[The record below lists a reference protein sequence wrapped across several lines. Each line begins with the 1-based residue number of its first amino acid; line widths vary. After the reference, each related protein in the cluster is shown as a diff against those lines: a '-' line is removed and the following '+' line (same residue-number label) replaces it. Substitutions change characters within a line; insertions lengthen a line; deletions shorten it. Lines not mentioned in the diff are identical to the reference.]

1 MDLRLL
7 AALGALLCV
16 CCSIEE
22 GSAYTF
28 RTFMGAEIAATA
40 ISSSAVV
47 QRPTLPFRQV
57 IDFCKMDLR
66 LLAALGALLCVC
78 CSVEEGSAYT
88 FRTFMGA
95 GIAATAISTSALVQR
110 PCECRALCRDGC
122 VAVAIRRQPPRHFH
136 CSFTD
141 KTFANVT
148 TGLTVPAPDSSVFY
162 KRKCLVC
169 LPGFMLVN
177 NVGCIYV
184 STVALNF
191 TAAAASCPF
200 DSQLFTANFLIDFD
214 AMREYLLKNFTTSG
228 TFFWIGLI
236 HAPDS
241 TWQWLGGGT
250 IPATHPSPYW
260 GQIDPNEPATVTS
273 CVGMYLNTFPQ
284 LSYLYHLA
292 DAPCATASKFL
303 CKQI

>member
-1 MDLRLL
+1 MNLRLL

-28 RTFMGAEIAATA
+28 RTFMGAEIATTA
-40 ISSSAVV
+40 ISS
-47 QRPTLPFRQV
+47 
-57 IDFCKMDLR
+57 
-66 LLAALGALLCVC
+66 
-78 CSVEEGSAYT
+78 
-88 FRTFMGA
+88 
-95 GIAATAISTSALVQR
+95 SALVQR
-110 PCECRALCRDGC
+110 PCECRALCGDGC

-141 KTFANVT
+141 KTFADVT
-148 TGLTVPAPDSSVFY
+148 TGLTVPALDSRVFY
-162 KRKCLVC
+162 KRLGC
-169 LPGFMLVN
+169 LPGFTLVD

-200 DSQLFTANFLIDFD
+200 DSQLFTANFLIDFN
-214 AMREYLLKNFTTSG
+214 AMREYLLRNFSTSRLR
-228 TFFWIGLI
+228 FWIGLI
-236 HAPDS
+236 RATDS

-250 IPATHPSPYW
+250 IPTTHPSPYW
-260 GQIDPNEPATVTS
+260 GQNDPNNPAPSCGGIHFEPGV
-273 CVGMYLNTFPQ
+273 
-284 LSYLYHLA
+284 SYLYHLA
-292 DAPCATASKFL
+292 DAPCATAYKFL

>member
-1 MDLRLL
+1 MDLALL

-28 RTFMGAEIAATA
+28 RTFMGAEIATTA

-47 QRPTLPFRQV
+47 QRP
-57 IDFCKMDLR
+57 
-66 LLAALGALLCVC
+66 
-78 CSVEEGSAYT
+78 
-88 FRTFMGA
+88 
-95 GIAATAISTSALVQR
+95 
-110 PCECRALCRDGC
+110 CECRALCRNAC

-141 KTFANVT
+141 KPVADVNT
-148 TGLTVPAPDSSVFY
+148 TLTVPALGSKVFY
-162 KRKCLVC
+162 KRLVC
-169 LPGFMLVN
+169 LPGFTLVD

-191 TAAAASCPF
+191 TAAAASCPL
-200 DSQLFTANFLIDFD
+200 DSQLFTANSLIDFNT
-214 AMREYLLKNFTTSG
+214 MREYLLKSFTSKYTQ
-228 TFFWIGLI
+228 FWIGLI

-250 IPATHPSPYW
+250 IATTHPSQYW
-260 GQIDPNEPATVTS
+260 GKFDPNEPATVTS
-273 CVGMYLNTFPQ
+273 CGGMYLDPG

-292 DAPCATASKFL
+292 DAPCAKAYMFL

>member
-47 QRPTLPFRQV
+47 
-57 IDFCKMDLR
+57 
-66 LLAALGALLCVC
+66 
-78 CSVEEGSAYT
+78 E
-88 FRTFMGA
+88 
-95 GIAATAISTSALVQR
+95 R
-110 PCECRALCRDGC
+110 PCECRVLCRDSC

-136 CSFTD
+136 CSFTEQKIAFTND
-141 KTFANVT
+141 LVAST
-148 TGLTVPAPDSSVFY
+148 LDSRVFY
-162 KRKCLVC
+162 KRQGCRDNFTLVD
-169 LPGFMLVN
+169 

-184 STVALNF
+184 STATLNF

-214 AMREYLLKNFTTSG
+214 AMREYLLKNAPSEIKII
-228 TFFWIGLI
+228 WIGLDRTPN
-236 HAPDS
+236 AT
-241 TWQWLGGGT
+241 TWKWFGGGT
-250 IPATHPSPYW
+250 IPAIHPSPYW
-260 GQIDPNEPATVTS
+260 GQFDPNGGPA
-273 CVGMYLNTFPQ
+273 
-284 LSYLYHLA
+284 
-292 DAPCATASKFL
+292 D
-303 CKQI
+303 

>member
-7 AALGALLCV
+7 GALGALLCV

-28 RTFMGAEIAATA
+28 RTFMGAEIATTA
-40 ISSSAVV
+40 ISSSAV
-47 QRPTLPFRQV
+47 
-57 IDFCKMDLR
+57 
-66 LLAALGALLCVC
+66 
-78 CSVEEGSAYT
+78 
-88 FRTFMGA
+88 
-95 GIAATAISTSALVQR
+95 VQR

-122 VAVAIRRQPPRHFH
+122 VAVAIRRQPPRNFH
-136 CSFTD
+136 CSFTE
-141 KTFANVT
+141 KTIADAT
-148 TGLTVPAPDSSVFY
+148 TNLMVPASDSRVFY
-162 KRKCLVC
+162 KRLVC
-169 LPGFMLVN
+169 RANFTLVD

-200 DSQLFTANFLIDFD
+200 DSQLFAANFLIDFD
-214 AMREYLLKNFTTSG
+214 AMREYLLTNFTTSG

-250 IPATHPSPYW
+250 IAATHPSPYW
-260 GQIDPNEPATVTS
+260 GQYDPNEPATVPS
-273 CVGMYLNTFPQ
+273 CGAMLLNPG

-292 DAPCATASKFL
+292 DASCTKAYKFL